1 MPGSTNRRSAVSG
14 GHRYRYRALPEFE
27 KDMADNNDFK
37 SHTVDEDID
46 AISTHASRQRKDS
59 GLWSRQRLVN
69 FASRY

>member
-1 MPGSTNRRSAVSG
+1 MSGSSSRGGAVSG

-27 KDMADNNDFK
+27 NDMADNNDFK
-37 SHTVDEDID
+37 SHTVDED
-46 AISTHASRQRKDS
+46 STHASRQRKDS